1 MVLYPNESWAPSVPK
16 DLGWSTQKLTEVA
29 RFLQTVPEG
38 SLMVVEKGRVIAEWG
53 DIAKPVKLSSVRK
66 SLLSALYGIYAH
78 EGRIDLSM
86 TLKQLAIDD
95 VPPLTTAERQATV
108 RDILKARSGIYR
120 GFVGGTPAMRA
131 QMPTRG
137 SHAPGTFWYYND
149 WDFNVAGTIFEQQV
163 RLDLGVAFRDRVGT
177 PLQMQDFRAEDVYYV
192 TAPPEKPPDETST
205 HRAYQFRM
213 STRDLARFGY
223 LFLRGGNWRGSSLIP
238 PAWVLES
245 TLPHSD
251 ADGGSGYGYFWWIN
265 DWPGVSEPH
274 YTAKGALGKNL
285 VIFPSQELVVIYL
298 NHTEYPDDSSSSS
311 EEDLRKL
318 PKLEPDQMVKLLQLI
333 LKARPE

>member
-86 TLKQLAIDD
+86 TLEQLAIDD
-95 VPPLTTAERQATV
+95 VPPLTAAERQATV
-108 RDILKARSGIYR
+108 LDILKARSGIYR

-131 QMPTRG
+131 QMPARG

-149 WDFNVAGTIFEQQV
+149 WDFNVAGTILEQQV
-163 RLDLGVAFRDRVGT
+163 RLDLGVAFRDRVGA

-192 TAPPEKPPDETST
+192 TAPPRKPPDETSI

-223 LFLRGGNWRGSSLIP
+223 LFLRGGNWRGSSLVP
-238 PAWVLES
+238 PAWVLAFAQ
-245 TLPHSD
+245 PVRGMRRGD
-251 ADGGSGYGYFWWIN
+251 
-265 DWPGVSEPH
+265 
-274 YTAKGALGKNL
+274 
-285 VIFPSQELVVIYL
+285 
-298 NHTEYPDDSSSSS
+298 
-311 EEDLRKL
+311 R
-318 PKLEPDQMVKLLQLI
+318 
-333 LKARPE
+333 